1 MYFKV
6 MRVGKTAGVGIRC
19 FDRKFVLQGS
29 PVRLETANAA
39 LLEGAGETWAD
50 AFAQEASWKLVGVL
64 SP

>member
-6 MRVGKTAGVGIRC
+6 MRVGKTAGVCIRC

-29 PVRLETANAA
+29 PVRLETANDA